1 LRIAPHGAQGL
12 AEKGFDFGA
21 RRIEKGEH
29 MYYIVTGAAGFIGA
43 NLVKALNERGETN
56 IICVDNLSRADK
68 FRNLV
73 DCEIADYIDKQ
84 DFLDM
89 LLDGAW
95 EGEIAAVLH
104 EGACSDTM
112 ETDGRYMMDNNYR
125 YTVTLFEHCQAEDIP
140 LLYASS
146 ASVYGSGLIFR
157 EERQFE
163 APLNV
168 YGYSKF
174 LFDQYLRRHWHHLTS
189 QVVGFRY
196 FNVYGPREQH
206 KGRMASVA
214 FHFFNQ
220 YMSEGRVRLF
230 EGSGGYGNG
239 EQRRDFIS
247 VEDVVKVNLY
257 FLDHPEYSGIFNVG
271 TGRSQTFNDVA
282 VATINACRRAR
293 GEAPLTLAEL
303 QSRGIIEYIPF
314 PEALKGKYQSFTEA
328 DISRLRNVGY
338 TEPFL
343 TVEEGVA
350 RYVEYRLA
358 QGEGQSGQ

>member
-1 LRIAPHGAQGL
+1 
-12 AEKGFDFGA
+12 
-21 RRIEKGEH
+21 

-43 NLVKALNERGETN
+43 NIVKALNERGETD
-56 IICVDNLSRADK
+56 IICVDNLSKADK

-73 DCEIADYIDKQ
+73 DCEIADYLDKQ
-84 DFLDM
+84 DFLDL

-95 EGEIAAVLH
+95 EGEVVAVFH

-125 YTVTLFEHCQAEDIP
+125 YTVTLFEHCQAEEIP

-146 ASVYGSGLIFR
+146 ASVYGGGLVFK

-163 APLNV
+163 SPLNV

-174 LFDQYLRRHWHHLTS
+174 LFDQYLRRNWSLLTS

-220 YMSEGRVRLF
+220 YMSSGKVKLF
-230 EGSGGYGNG
+230 EGCGGYGNG

-247 VEDVVKVNLY
+247 VEDVVKVNMY
-257 FLDHPEYSGIFNVG
+257 FLDNPDRSGIFNVG

-282 VATINACRRAR
+282 VATINACRRSKGDPA
-293 GEAPLTLAEL
+293 LSLADL
-303 QSRGIIEYIPF
+303 HAQGIIEYIAF

-328 DISRLRNVGY
+328 EVSNLRAAGY
-338 TEPFL
+338 DLPFL
-343 TVEEGVA
+343 TVEEGTS
-350 RYVEYRLA
+350 RYVERRIALGDA
-358 QGEGQSGQ
+358 